1 MENISARNPIKVAI
15 ENGIKRKIV
24 QKVVKNCESDL
35 LKGYF
40 KLIVS
45 VSFFFVRRG
54 EFANVYFW
62 GKRRQVSSP
71 KFNQIKSREG

>member
-45 VSFFFVRRG
+45 VSFFSSGV
-54 EFANVYFW
+54 ANLPTCIFGGSG
-62 GKRRQVSSP
+62 GKC
-71 KFNQIKSREG
+71 NQIKSREG